1 MIMVFTGRHLLLSQ
15 RESKALVTASR
26 MDHIHKMTLFLL
38 IAGALVHTSYSEDEV
53 TISLSP
59 EFVKVIS
66 GSSLNLTC
74 NFHMLNGS
82 RVNWM
87 FTKTIDT
94 SNLQKLTLS
103 HNEEDRIHQK
113 KGKYWSRLTVRN
125 VTVNDSGWYF
135 CEVRVEIPILKNLG
149 LSNGSQVIVDDT
161 STASTNM
168 TGVWIWVGAGT
179 GVAVVISLILIWI
192 LWRRKRRLERENPLY
207 ENTTK
212 VQTWAPK
219 QPSPRPCVQ
228 TAQSRILTQNALKT
242 PTQARAHEK
251 SRIYQNT
258 HPTTRSCTQ
267 KTEASR
273 TRVQTESKTATYE
286 NVRAAKPA
294 RKHPNKVRPKV

>member
-1 MIMVFTGRHLLLSQ
+1 MVLLLCLSL
-15 RESKALVTASR
+15 SLSHLYT
-26 MDHIHKMTLFLL
+26 
-38 IAGALVHTSYSEDEV
+38 GALVHTSYSEDEV

-149 LSNGSQVIVDDT
+149 LSNGSQVIVGKCLPAK
-161 STASTNM
+161 SKKENLKCP
-168 TGVWIWVGAGT
+168 IW
-179 GVAVVISLILIWI
+179 
-192 LWRRKRRLERENPLY
+192 
-207 ENTTK
+207 
-212 VQTWAPK
+212 Q
-219 QPSPRPCVQ
+219 Q
-228 TAQSRILTQNALKT
+228 
-242 PTQARAHEK
+242 
-251 SRIYQNT
+251 
-258 HPTTRSCTQ
+258 
-267 KTEASR
+267 
-273 TRVQTESKTATYE
+273 
-286 NVRAAKPA
+286 
-294 RKHPNKVRPKV
+294 